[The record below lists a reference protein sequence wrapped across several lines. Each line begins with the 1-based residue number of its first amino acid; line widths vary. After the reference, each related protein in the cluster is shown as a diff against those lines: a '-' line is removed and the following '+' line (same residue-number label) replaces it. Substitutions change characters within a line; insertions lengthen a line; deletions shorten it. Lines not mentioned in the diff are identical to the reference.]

1 MYRRHELSKS
11 EFSGGIDMLHYKL
24 RLIGLITIDSLIV
37 AFSIYMSHFFLN
49 PYAAKFDKVILISS
63 ILLLVSHH
71 VFSYFLGLYRRAWRY
86 ASIEELF
93 GIIVVVSSSILLV
106 AAVQAVTWGNV
117 YERALIV
124 TWMMHVLLIGGVR
137 FAWRYFNLY
146 QISLK
151 PLFGH
156 ERLNQKRT
164 LIIGA
169 GSAGRMLARQL
180 KENTKSGLYPVAFL
194 DDEPSL
200 QKLKVGG
207 LTVEGFTEQ
216 MEEIVQSRGIEHIII
231 AMPSVNRKRI
241 GEIVTLAKKVCK
253 DVQILPMIEDLV
265 LGNISVNQIR
275 DVSIEDLLGREPVKL
290 DTAGIASQIQN
301 QTVLVTGA
309 GGSIGSELCRQ
320 LCQFNPSQIILL
332 GHGENSIYSIDM
344 ELKSRYKHIE
354 ITAVIADV
362 QDRKRIYCVMEK
374 YKPSFVFHAAAH
386 KHVPLME
393 HNPAEAVKNNIFG
406 TKNVAEAADL
416 AGVNTFVLVSSDKAV
431 NPTNVMGAT
440 KRFAEMII
448 QDLALRSNTRFVA
461 VRFGNVLGSRGSV
474 VPLFQQQ
481 IKKGGPVTVTHP
493 EMTRYFMTIPE
504 AARLVIQAGAL
515 ARGGE
520 IFVLDMGD
528 PVKIVD
534 LAKNLIRLSGF
545 SEDEIK
551 IEFTGIRPGEKMYE
565 ELLNENE
572 IYPKQVFPKI
582 FIGKASNQPINICQD
597 FMERFESMTDEEVR
611 TRLLDIA
618 NNRVGAGN
626 QVTIPDDTPE
636 ENTNKSHSQKA
647 KVLSIA
653 NR

>member
-1 MYRRHELSKS
+1 
-11 EFSGGIDMLHYKL
+11 MLHYKL
-24 RLIGLITIDSLIV
+24 RLIGLITIDSIIV

-49 PYAAKFDKVILISS
+49 PYATTFNTMILVSS
-63 ILLLVSHH
+63 VLLLTSHH
-71 VFSYFLGLYRRAWRY
+71 IFSYIFGLYRRAWRY

-93 GIIVVVSSSILLV
+93 GIIAVVSLSIILV
-106 AAVQAVTWGNV
+106 AIVQAIYYGNI

-124 TWMMHVLLIGGVR
+124 TWMLHILLIGGVR

-146 QISLK
+146 KISLK
-151 PLFGH
+151 PLFSH
-156 ERLNQKRT
+156 ETRAKQKQT

-180 KENTKSGLYPVAFL
+180 KENPKSGLHPVAFI
-194 DDEPSL
+194 DDDPSL
-200 QKLKVGG
+200 QKLKIGG
-207 LTVEGFTEQ
+207 LTVEGSTEQ
-216 MEEIVQSRGIEHIII
+216 LEKIVKERGIEHIII

-265 LGNISVNQIR
+265 LGNVSVNQIR
-275 DVSIEDLLGREPVKL
+275 DVSIEDLLGREPVQL
-290 DTAGIASQIQN
+290 DTTGIASKIQGK
-301 QTVLVTGA
+301 TVLVTGA

-320 LCQFNPSQIILL
+320 LCQFNPASIILL

-344 ELKSRYKHIE
+344 ELKNRYDDIAF
-354 ITAVIADV
+354 IPVIADV
-362 QDRKRIYCVMEK
+362 QDRKRIFDVMEK
-374 YKPSFVFHAAAH
+374 YRPSFVFHAAAH

-393 HNPAEAVKNNIFG
+393 YNPTEAVKNNIFG
-406 TKNVAEAADL
+406 TKNVAEASDYT
-416 AGVNTFVLVSSDKAV
+416 GVDTFVLVSTDKAV

-448 QDLALRSNTRFVA
+448 QDLAKRSNTRFVA

-474 VPLFQQQ
+474 VPLFQEQ

-493 EMTRYFMTIPE
+493 DMTRYFMTIPE

-520 IFVLDMGD
+520 IFVLDMGE

-565 ELLNENE
+565 ELLSENE
-572 IYPKQVFPKI
+572 IYPKQIFPKI
-582 FIGKASNQPINICQD
+582 FIGKASNEPINICQD
-597 FMERFESMTDEEVR
+597 FMERFETMSDEEIR

-618 NNRVGAGN
+618 NHRVSTDRRKLYEDN
-626 QVTIPDDTPE
+626 VE
-636 ENTNKSHSQKA
+636 EMAAYEVSKKK
-647 KVLSIA
+647 KVLSVV